1 MEDEKKPTVAE
12 CQVLESSNN
21 HQSALQGISTRLSE
35 GSAKCFIQNE
45 ERSTGSQYLFV
56 PSQVLDN
63 RLKCPPGGSMVEEF
77 LTCYSPD
84 FIPPRRYELLRR
96 FLERTGARSFPEAIR
111 SFPADKRILAMI
123 DDRCDPCVSVSLPS
137 GARFLPLRQWESD
150 SYMQRPPEGLH
161 IHVYGADAETLHVNL
176 QKDFHLPYY
185 ALRPDQPD
193 LRDSRGL
200 RKHRYFRPPGEE
212 KQDRIYEAQVSLV
225 VFGVDDFFWAAY
237 FCEDTYFSD
246 QDLVATCLQDE
257 VDGPSLGRR
266 MHKFPIWD
274 PRYYFLSILATRTG
288 QITLEWTVLVQSLE
302 NVLDRHGEIDQENL
316 NTFLEHDPTLKK
328 TKEYT
333 WILCILRRLRN
344 GLAQAIAAL
353 IAFDNNNTVYFDLD
367 ADGHL
372 QDKFRECFSHVRQHT
387 AELEALRMILEQRIE
402 IMEKM
407 SGVVSS
413 TSRQFDEQFMTHT
426 HGSWSMPPHSQRVSR
441 PLVKATI
448 SDFSRISPL

>member
-1 MEDEKKPTVAE
+1 
-12 CQVLESSNN
+12 
-21 HQSALQGISTRLSE
+21 
-35 GSAKCFIQNE
+35 
-45 ERSTGSQYLFV
+45 
-56 PSQVLDN
+56 
-63 RLKCPPGGSMVEEF
+63 MVEEF

-96 FLERTGARSFPEAIR
+96 FLERTGARSFPEAIK
-111 SFPADKRILAMI
+111 SFPADKRILAML

-150 SYMQRPPEGLH
+150 GYMQRPPEGLY

-176 QKDFHLPYY
+176 QKDDRGFVLQFHLPYY

-212 KQDRIYEAQVSLV
+212 KQDCIYEAQLSLI
-225 VFGVDDFFWAAY
+225 VFGVDDFFWTAY
-237 FCEDTYFSD
+237 FCEDTYFGG
-246 QDLVATCLQDE
+246 QDLVANCLQDE

-316 NTFLEHDPTLKK
+316 NTFLENDPTLKK
-328 TKEYT
+328 TKDYT

-344 GLAQAIAAL
+344 GLARVIAAL

-367 ADGHL
+367 ADGPL
-372 QDKFRECFSHVRQHT
+372 QGKFRECFSQVRQHT
-387 AELEALRMILEQRIE
+387 AELEALRMILEQRME

-407 SGVVSS
+407 SGVLVNASSLAESITATRQGDNIRLLTYITIGAFSMNQVANEVAWWKYWVSVITLKEDVLVLLAVPTPPS
-413 TSRQFDEQFMTHT
+413 VHVAYLTGMQLEHT
-426 HGSWSMPPHSQRVSR
+426 IWLHSAH
-441 PLVKATI
+441 LGCT
-448 SDFSRISPL
+448 L

>member
-1 MEDEKKPTVAE
+1 
-12 CQVLESSNN
+12 
-21 HQSALQGISTRLSE
+21 
-35 GSAKCFIQNE
+35 
-45 ERSTGSQYLFV
+45 
-56 PSQVLDN
+56 
-63 RLKCPPGGSMVEEF
+63 MVEEF

-176 QKDFHLPYY
+176 QKDDRGFVLQFHLPYY

-407 SGVVSS
+407 SGVLVNASS
-413 TSRQFDEQFMTHT
+413 LAESITATRQGDNIRLLTYIT
-426 HGSWSMPPHSQRVSR
+426 IVRIAPPR
-441 PLVKATI
+441 PHAPFSGVNKMATELKLFTRSI
-448 SDFSRISPL
+448 YL